1 MKFDRNSVIGFII
14 LGILFLGMFWFN
26 SKDQN
31 LYLAEKKRTDDI
43 KRVQDSTR
51 RSQDSIARYKAT
63 PQPTPTQLLPTA
75 ADSAGFQQALSG
87 IESTVEVTTD
97 VLRIIFTNKG
107 GQPKFIELKK
117 FKTPDSTNV
126 KLGATDF
133 DKITYNI
140 AVAPNKNAGID
151 SLYFGTAEKVVN
163 TDSTTTITYKLKS
176 AEGKNIVHQFVV
188 KPNNYMVD
196 FTITIDGVQQ
206 VLGANTLN
214 LTWQANAVQQ
224 QKDIEYER
232 GQSKVGY
239 YYEGGYD
246 NHMAP
251 GGGSKD
257 FKSAVN
263 WVSIKQQFF
272 NYTLV
277 AKNGFS
283 GGNLIWSSP
292 TDTNGVVAQATAN
305 MQVALQ
311 NTSKASVPLGLY
323 YGPNDYQIM
332 KQYSNDMED
341 MVDLGSGIFA
351 FVKYINR
358 WIVIPAFNFFDKFTN
373 NYGIVILLLTLFIRL
388 LISPLT
394 YSSYLS
400 GAKMKVLRPE
410 IEQLKAKHGTDQ
422 QAMSVE
428 QMKLFREA
436 GVNPLGGCIPAL
448 FQIPIF
454 FALYSFF
461 NSAVALRGQ
470 GFLWAND
477 LSQYDSVFHIPFN
490 IPLYGDHVSLF
501 TITAVITSFL
511 ISLYSMSMTPDQGN
525 PVLKYMPYFFPF
537 VLLFVFNK
545 LPSGLTW
552 YYTVSNL
559 ITLGLQFVIQN
570 YIIDH
575 DKILAKMEVSRKK
588 PKTKSKWAE
597 KMEQMQEQQKQVQQK
612 RGPINPAKGK

>member
-14 LGILFLGMFWFN
+14 LGILFLAMFWYN

-31 LYLAEKKRTDDI
+31 RFLAEKKRTDEI
-43 KRVQDSTR
+43 KRVQDSTKR
-51 RSQDSIARYKAT
+51 AQDSIAHFIAA
-63 PQPTPTQLLPTA
+63 PQTAPAQIKPTA
-75 ADSAGFQQALSG
+75 ADSAGFQQAVHG
-87 IESTVEVTTD
+87 TESTEEITTD
-97 VLRIIFTNKG
+97 VVHIVFTNKG
-107 GQPKFIELKK
+107 GQPKLIELKK
-117 FKTPDSTNV
+117 FTGPDGANV
-126 KLGATDF
+126 KLAATDF

-140 AVAPNKNAGID
+140 AIAPNKNAGID
-151 SLYFGTAEKVVN
+151 SIYFSTAEKTLN
-163 TDSTTTITYKLKS
+163 TDSSTTIIYKLKS
-176 AEGKNIVHQFVV
+176 AEGREIIHQFVV

-196 FTITIDGVQQ
+196 FTITINGVQQ
-206 VLGANTLN
+206 ILGTNTLN

-224 QKDIEYER
+224 QRDIAYER
-232 GQSKVGY
+232 MQSKIGY
-239 YYEGGYD
+239 RLNGDYD
-246 NHMAP
+246 NHLAA
-251 GGGSKD
+251 GGGSKE
-257 FKSAVN
+257 FKGTVN
-263 WVSIKQQFF
+263 WVSLKQQFF
-272 NYTLV
+272 NYALI

-283 GGNLIWSSP
+283 SGNLIWSSP
-292 TDTNGVVAQATAN
+292 TDTNHIAAQATAN
-305 MQVALQ
+305 MQVPLQ
-311 NTSKASVPLGLY
+311 NTAKASVALGLY
-323 YGPNDYQIM
+323 YGPNDYKIL
-332 KQYSNDMED
+332 KQYGNDMED

-358 WIVIPAFNFFDKFTN
+358 WIIIPAFNFFDKFTN

-388 LISPLT
+388 VISPLT

-410 IEQLKAKHGTDQ
+410 IEQLKAKHGSDQ
-422 QAMSVE
+422 QAMSVD

-461 NSAVALRGQ
+461 NSNVALRGKS
-470 GFLWAND
+470 FLWATD
-477 LSQYDSVFHIPFN
+477 LSQYDSVYHIPFS

-545 LPSGLTW
+545 LPAGLTW

-559 ITLGLQFVIQN
+559 ITLGLQFVIQT

-597 KMEQMQEQQKQVQQK
+597 KMEQIQEQQKQVQQK
-612 RGPINPAKGK
+612 RK

>member
-1 MKFDRNSVIGFII
+1 MKFDRNSVIGFIL
-14 LGILFLGMFWFN
+14 LGALFLGMFWFN

-31 LYLAEKKRTDDI
+31 RYLAEKKKVEEQQRI
-43 KRVQDSTR
+43 QRAKDSTALAQR
-51 RSQDSIARYKAT
+51 
-63 PQPTPTQLLPTA
+63 QPKDTAKPVAQIPTA
-75 ADSAGFQQALSG
+75 ADSLGFQQALTG
-87 IESTVEVTTD
+87 TESTEEVNTD
-97 VLRIIFTNKG
+97 VLRIVFSNKG
-107 GQPKFIELKK
+107 GQPQLIELKK
-117 FKTPDSTNV
+117 FKGPDSTNA
-126 KLGATDF
+126 KLGATGF
-133 DKITYNI
+133 DKISYNI
-140 AVAPNKNAGID
+140 ATAPNRPAGID
-151 SLYFGTAEKVVN
+151 TLYFATAEKAVSA
-163 TDSTTTITYKLKS
+163 DSITTISYKLKS
-176 AEGKNIVHQFVV
+176 AEGREITHQFVV

-214 LTWQANAVQQ
+214 LTWQANAVRQ

-232 GQSKVGY
+232 GQSKIGY

-246 NHMAP
+246 DNMAP
-251 GGGSKD
+251 GGGSKE
-257 FKSAVN
+257 FKGAVN
-263 WVSIKQQFF
+263 WVSVKQQFF

-277 AKNGFS
+277 AKNSFS
-283 GGNLIWSSP
+283 GGNIIWTSP
-292 TDTNGVVAQATAN
+292 ADTTAIVAQATAN
-305 MQVALQ
+305 MQLPLQ
-311 NTSKASVPLGLY
+311 NSAKASVPLGLY
-323 YGPNDYQIM
+323 YGPNDYQIL
-332 KQYSNDMED
+332 KQYGNDMED

-470 GFLWAND
+470 GFLWADD
-477 LSQYDSVFHIPFN
+477 LSQYDSVLHIPFS

-537 VLLFVFNK
+537 ILLFVFNK

-559 ITLGLQFVIQN
+559 ITLGLQFIIQN

-588 PKTKSKWAE
+588 PKPKSKWAE
-597 KMEQMQEQQKQVQQK
+597 KMEQMQEQQKAIQQK
-612 RGPINPAKGK
+612 RK